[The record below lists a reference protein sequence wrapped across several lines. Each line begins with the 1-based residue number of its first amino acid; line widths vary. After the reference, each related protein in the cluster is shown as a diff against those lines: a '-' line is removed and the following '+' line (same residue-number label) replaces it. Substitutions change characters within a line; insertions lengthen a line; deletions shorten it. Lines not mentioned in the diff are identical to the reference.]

1 MSDEMKNDSSQSFED
16 AFNSIREARKKKIE
30 SFSLN
35 LDTDISSDVP
45 VKESVK
51 KYELSDDDV
60 NFDDEYTKSTR
71 ARKKQTRKSYDEI
84 NSYSDEN
91 TKERIARDSEKAQK
105 KQEKQQKKLA
115 KEKSKKNKRAFRLM
129 WLASVVVISILVSQF
144 FLVGVNDMLAI
155 NRTNAESVKVEI
167 PANPTLDSVADLLLD
182 KGVISNTGYFKLYA
196 NVTNAADGF
205 RQGSFEMRQN
215 MDYEAIINY
224 LQSNSNRTDSV
235 KVTFSEGMTV
245 LEIAEKLHSEGVIS
259 DKEKFLELCNSNE
272 FDEDFE
278 FLKQITNSAD
288 RYYKLEGYLYPDT
301 YEFYVNEDPSLTI
314 SRFLSNF
321 RKRVIYT
328 KERVDGF
335 DKKVSVEQRALKTGY
350 TLDEII
356 TIASIIEAE
365 AANEEDMY
373 YISSIL
379 HNRLKSDVNEG
390 VQTLDCDSTSFYP
403 YRNKEDV
410 PADIKT
416 TFKSKYDTYQIKG
429 LPAGPV
435 RNPGMRA
442 IEAAINPYDTD
453 YLFFCH
459 SAATDTEPSYAYYA
473 TNIYDHQDNLVQA
486 GLTD

>member
-30 SFSLN
+30 SFSIN
-35 LDTDISSDVP
+35 LDTELTSDAP
-45 VKESVK
+45 VKKSAE
-51 KYELSDDDV
+51 KYDVDDDV
-60 NFDDEYTKSTR
+60 NFDDENTQR
-71 ARKKQTRKSYDEI
+71 ARARRKQTKNSYDEI

-105 KQEKQQKKLA
+105 K
-115 KEKSKKNKRAFRLM
+115 KEKEQKIIAKQKGKKNRRAFRLM
-129 WLASVVVISILVSQF
+129 WLASVVVISILVSQLL
-144 FLVGVNDMLAI
+144 LVGVNDMLAI
-155 NRTNAESVKVEI
+155 NRTDAETVKVEI
-167 PANPTLDSVADLLLD
+167 PANPTLDTVAESLLEN
-182 KGVISNTGYFKLYA
+182 GIISSTDYFKLYA
-196 NVTNAADGF
+196 NVTNASDGF
-205 RQGSFEMRQN
+205 RQGSFEMRKN

-224 LQSNSNRTDSV
+224 LQSNSNRTDTV

-245 LEIAEKLHSEGVIS
+245 LEIAEKLHGEGVIS
-259 DKEKFLELCNSNE
+259 DKEKFLELCKSNE

-278 FLKQITNSAD
+278 FLKQITNSSD

-328 KERVDGF
+328 KERADGF

-379 HNRLKSDVNEG
+379 HNRLKSDVDEG